1 VQAELP
7 AADRRKAMPLHGYF
21 EEWTLRPGDTARLAI
36 STEQASVRAT
46 LVRFIGGPGGRD
58 ERAVKTE
65 NFAQQLDAT
74 VPGRVQKTA
83 KGSWARLPLTA
94 DLPSELTV
102 HCWIWPTA
110 PDRGEVQTVWTLG
123 DIRLE
128 LDRGRLHL
136 AGQSATITA
145 DLPLTAKRWYSVAVH
160 IGSGQAV
167 LDLRQ
172 SKGFTTTVPARAT
185 GPVSGVFQSSELLL
199 SAAGLDADGAP
210 LAPFNGK
217 IDLPRLYAT
226 ALSDA
231 ELARAGRGD
240 LPRGSGLAGWS
251 VGPDWGTVRVP
262 ALTGLAGEGRVVNGA
277 EKAVTGRNWSGETES
292 FLERPDQYQALQF
305 HDDDVEDAGWDYDL
319 EFSLP
324 VGLRSGIY
332 AVQLEDGNETVQ
344 VPFFLAAPAVDQAPV
359 LFLVPTNTYLAY
371 GNDRLATM
379 DFSFAMEHQL
389 DIDPEVREVLEDP
402 RFGRSVYD
410 THGDGTPAR
419 HASRRRSLVTIRPAA
434 RSWLTDSYRHFATD
448 LYYIEWLEKAGIPYH
463 VATDDLLEIEGRA
476 LLDKYAVVVT
486 GSHPE
491 YWESGALY
499 ALETWLGEG
508 GKLIY
513 LGGNGFYWVT
523 TRFPD
528 RPWVMEI
535 RRDNGSTRSWDAP
548 FGERRHASTGE
559 LGGIWRLRGRA
570 PNMIAGIGF
579 AAEGWG
585 RAAAYKRLPASYEGE
600 GARFFAGIE
609 GEIFGDQGHI
619 LGGAI
624 ADEID
629 RFDLNYGSPAHA
641 ELLATSTALGRE
653 YQLVIEDTTLTAP
666 NQDGVDRPD
675 MVRSDIVYFRTAG
688 GGEVFS
694 AGSIAYI
701 GAIAWNDFDNP
712 VQRLTT
718 NVLCDFAG
726 IVKG

>member
-1 VQAELP
+1 
-7 AADRRKAMPLHGYF
+7 MPLHGYF
-21 EEWTLRPGDTARLAI
+21 DEWTLRPGDTARLAA
-36 STEQASVRAT
+36 STEQATVRAT
-46 LVRFIGGPGGRD
+46 LVRFIGGPGGRN

-65 NFAQQLDAT
+65 SFAQHLDTAF
-74 VPGRVQKTA
+74 PGRAQKTA
-83 KGSWARLPLTA
+83 IGSWARLPLPA
-94 DLPSELTV
+94 GLPAELTV

-110 PDRGEVQTVWTLG
+110 PDRAATQTIWALG
-123 DIRLE
+123 DFRLE
-128 LDRGRLHL
+128 LAGGSLRLAGKSGAVVADLHL
-136 AGQSATITA
+136 S
-145 DLPLTAKRWYSVAVH
+145 AKRWYSVAVH
-160 IGSGQAV
+160 IGAGQAG

-172 SKGFTTTVPARAT
+172 SKGFHIDAPARAA
-185 GPVSGVFQSSELLL
+185 GVVSGTAAAADLLL
-199 SAAGLDADGAP
+199 SAAGQDAVGSP
-210 LAPFNGK
+210 LSPFNGK
-217 IDLPRLYAT
+217 VDLPRLYAT
-226 ALSDA
+226 ALSDT
-231 ELARAGRGD
+231 ELARAGRGE
-240 LPRGSGLAGWS
+240 LPREEALAGWS
-251 VGPDWGTVRVP
+251 VGPDWGTVRVGS
-262 ALTGLAGEGRVVNGA
+262 LTGNAPDGQVVNGA

-292 FLERPDQYQALQF
+292 CLDRPDQYQALQF

-319 EFSLP
+319 EFTLP
-324 VGLRSGIY
+324 AGLQSGVY
-332 AVQLEDGNETVQ
+332 AVQLEDGNETVH
-344 VPFFLAAPAVDQAPV
+344 VPFFLAAPAADRAPV

-371 GNDRLATM
+371 GNDRLATL
-379 DFSFAMEHQL
+379 DLSFAMEHQP

-402 RFGRSVYD
+402 SFGRSVYD
-410 THGDGTPAR
+410 THADGTPAR
-419 HASRRRSLVTIRPAA
+419 YASRRRSLVTIRPAA
-434 RSWLTDSYRHFATD
+434 RSWLTDSYRHFPTD

-476 LLDKYAVVVT
+476 LLDRYAVVVT

-491 YWESGALY
+491 YWESGALT
-499 ALETWLGEG
+499 ALESWLSEG

-548 FGERRHASTGE
+548 FGERRHASTAE

-585 RAAAYKRLPASYEGE
+585 RATAYKRLPASYDGE

-619 LGGAI
+619 LGGAV

-641 ELLATSTALGRE
+641 EVLATSTALGRE

-675 MVRSDIVYFRTAG
+675 MVRSDIVYFRTGG

-694 AGSIAYI
+694 AGSIAYV

-712 VQRLTT
+712 VQQLTT
-718 NVLCDFAG
+718 NVLRDFAASG
-726 IVKG
+726 RS